1 MRQALQAVTVGDR
14 QAATPEGLDRRALI
28 AGAGAVSAAALSAC
42 DRRAQG
48 PASGSVLA
56 AGQPAAVLIYA
67 LAPERLAGWPRRPSA
82 DGLAALPPGAAR
94 IPEVGALTTG
104 GRPADLESLAAL
116 RPGLVMD
123 YGDLQDEHAGLA
135 ARFEA
140 RLGVRWLS
148 LDGALTETPQAI
160 MHAGEALGSA
170 RAGPLADAAAD
181 VLARWR
187 RAPAGPDFYY
197 ARGGDGLE
205 TAFAGALATQV
216 LEGAGWTNRATGGR
230 DVGRVSREQVA
241 AWDPEAII
249 TLDLAL
255 ARRMASD
262 PFWRRRR
269 NGARRRILRI
279 PDAPFGW
286 IDRPPSI
293 NRLLGCLWAA
303 GAPHAEIRTLSRLMF
318 QGPGPAA
325 AAEWLA

>member
-1 MRQALQAVTVGDR
+1 MRQALQAVTVGDQQSPTR
-14 QAATPEGLDRRALI
+14 ERVDRRTLIVGGAAT
-28 AGAGAVSAAALSAC
+28 SAAILSGC
-42 DRRAQG
+42 GQRG
-48 PASGSVLA
+48 PGPGSGSVLA

-67 LAPERLAGWPRRPSA
+67 LAPDRLAGWPRRPTA
-82 DGLAALPPGAAR
+82 DGLQALPPGAAR

-116 RPGLVMD
+116 RPGLVID

-135 ARFEA
+135 TRFED
-140 RLGVRWLS
+140 RLRIRWLS
-148 LDGALTETPQAI
+148 LDGALTRTPQA
-160 MHAGEALGSA
+160 MTRAGEALGSD
-170 RAGPLADAAAD
+170 RAGPLAEAASD
-181 VLARWR
+181 VLERWR

-230 DVGRVSREQVA
+230 DIGRVSREQVA
-241 AWDPEAII
+241 AWDPEAIV

-269 NGARRRILRI
+269 NGAPRRILRI

-303 GAPHAEIRTLSRLMF
+303 GAPHEDVRALSRLMF